1 MRIRNSQSL
10 GSQSDSML
18 AEVCL
23 QALALLGTGVWVCRD
38 TIGGLGVQ
46 SSSGGSVP
54 SVWHVLL
61 HTRVDNRS
69 F

>member
-1 MRIRNSQSL
+1 MF
-10 GSQSDSML
+10 
-18 AEVCL
+18 EETFF
-23 QALALLGTGVWVCRD
+23 QALALLGKGAQVRHD

-54 SVWHVLL
+54 SIGYVLL
-61 HTRVDNRS
+61 HTGEGNRS